1 MPAPHDTQTTQNA
14 GVARLRTLLLEFS
27 DTLSCLPALQREV
40 EQWIAAR
47 EVDHAELARG
57 LEPQLVAATDWLVDF
72 DLLPAGFKTD
82 PELVAFM
89 ERATATVK
97 SRTVPAMVSRYEEI
111 KKESQAEYIADEKER
126 KGRVIDDR
134 FEVLSNGSEIR
145 DRETSL
151 IWQRG
156 LVGQKWDGKTCT
168 GRAREFTYE
177 EAEKLVSKEWRLP
190 TKKELLTLVDLSVG
204 RPTINHTAF
213 PNAPASNVWTSS
225 PYAFYSGY
233 RWLVDFSNGYPNG
246 SPTYVN
252 AVRLIRADSK
262 LDEDHEDDDGK

>member
-1 MPAPHDTQTTQNA
+1 MSSPNDTQNP

-27 DTLSCLPALQREV
+27 DTLSCLPALRREMQ
-40 EQWIAAR
+40 QWIAAR
-47 EVDHAELARG
+47 DVDHAELVRG

-72 DLLPAGFKTD
+72 DLLPTAVKSD

-89 ERATATVK
+89 ERATASAK
-97 SRTVPAMVSRYEEI
+97 CRTVSSMVSRYEEI
-111 KKESQAEYIADEKER
+111 KKQSQDEYVAETQAQKSR
-126 KGRVIDDR
+126 LIDDR
-134 FEVLSNGSEIR
+134 YEVLINGAEIR
-145 DRETSL
+145 DRETGL

-156 LVGQKWDGKTCT
+156 LVGQKWDGKTCA

-213 PNAPASNVWTSS
+213 PNAPSSNVWTSS

-252 AVRLIRADSK
+252 AVRLVRADSK
-262 LDEDHEDDDGK
+262 LDDDEGDTDG